1 VDFLF
6 FELNIWDQTAEKY
19 KFKDN
24 PGLSIRSGTRDFYL
38 PKIPIHGFYDEI
50 QKIEPEAYMIL
61 YH

>member
-24 PGLSIRSGTRDFYL
+24 PGLSIRGGTRDFYP
-38 PKIPIHGFYDEI
+38 PKMVSGTS
-50 QKIEPEAYMIL
+50 
-61 YH
+61 